1 MKDYIMQAI
10 NGKMYIAANT
20 ETTLKFRELPP
31 EELVIIM
38 LNANTEVY
46 GGNNGMHTLAVL
58 SDYDIAVR

>member
-1 MKDYIMQAI
+1 MQAI
-10 NGKMYIAANT
+10 NGKMYIALNT

-31 EELVIIM
+31 EELIVFM

-46 GGNNGMHTLAVL
+46 GGNNGMHMLTIL